1 MNKLNS
7 SFLLKYFHYFYNIF
21 FSIRCVGVRTVN
33 NYGSTGT
40 VFASRSNYSRSI
52 ICRIRVDVLPCIRRF
67 LSREIRNLVSVR
79 FQAGFNACTTSL
91 HFSPVREKDW
101 RARASRAKP
110 LFEIISSQ
118 IDILRKSHCVSKC
131 MRKSHSVSNCMRKSH
146 YISK

>member
-1 MNKLNS
+1 MRRREDIIRTMQQSGKSVILS
-7 SFLLKYFHYFYNIF
+7 EDVITKWLVKMLRSDCGILDGRTGYE
-21 FSIRCVGVRTVN
+21 SI
-33 NYGSTGT
+33 TGET
-40 VFASRSNYSRSI
+40 P
-52 ICRIRVDVLPCIRRF
+52 DM
-67 LSREIRNLVSVR
+67 EIRNLVSVR

>member
-1 MNKLNS
+1 MYMYTLS
-7 SFLLKYFHYFYNIF
+7 SFQRGKNTGRSGIVSQYDSRQASTPAPLL
-21 FSIRCVGVRTVN
+21 
-33 NYGSTGT
+33 
-40 VFASRSNYSRSI
+40 
-52 ICRIRVDVLPCIRRF
+52 
-67 LSREIRNLVSVR
+67 
-79 FQAGFNACTTSL
+79 L

-101 RARASRAKP
+101 RARANIAKP